1 MDFIKQTLMED
12 ETIKAKA
19 ELSSIAKNIA
29 TVFMIISAILV
40 FILYAIAGKLSF
52 IFSPILIIAVCM
64 YISVSSYLNATELIV
79 TDQRIIGRTG
89 NTTVDFS
96 LEQITSIQVQ
106 HDIFSKFC
114 DIGTILIET
123 SGKTTFKIMYVM
135 SPENLKK
142 TIFEENKNKK

>member
-1 MDFIKQTLMED
+1 
-12 ETIKAKA
+12 
-19 ELSSIAKNIA
+19 
-29 TVFMIISAILV
+29 
-40 FILYAIAGKLSF
+40 
-52 IFSPILIIAVCM
+52 M

-142 TIFEENKNKK
+142 AIFEENKNKK